1 LSVEEKTM
9 NYIAKSPEMNRRSFV
24 VSAAAAGGGLA
35 LGFELPLGPSA
46 AEAAETGPEV
56 SAWVVIRPD
65 ETVVIRIA
73 RSEMGQGTLTGLAQL
88 FAEELECDWSKVT
101 YEFPT
106 PGQNVARKRVW
117 GDFFTAGSQGIR
129 SSNELVRKGGAAAR
143 MMLIEAA
150 ANEWK
155 VPAAECTAAA
165 GTITHTASGRKL
177 TFGKVAAAAG
187 KLEPPAEIK
196 LKDPKDWKV
205 IGQGKK
211 RLDTPVKVTGEAV
224 YGIDIRL
231 PDMVY
236 AAIKACPVVGG
247 TVKSFD
253 AAKIANRNGVKKVV
267 QVDKDAVAVVADSW
281 WRAKTALDALP
292 IVWDE
297 GENAKVSSAS
307 IAAWLKEGLDVDQAL
322 VGNKTGDAK
331 AALAGAAKKIE
342 AVYGYPY
349 QHHVTLEPQNAT
361 ARYTADKC
369 EVWTST
375 QNGEAALAT
384 VSEASGLPIPKCE
397 VYKTFLGGGFGR
409 RSTSHDYVR
418 QAVLIAKEMPGTAV
432 KLLWSREEDMTHGW
446 YHPVTQCK
454 LTAGFDADKN
464 LTALHIRISGQS
476 ILATV
481 MPARLQEG
489 RDPATFSGFYP
500 GGPEAAIGY
509 GVPNVLVDHSMR
521 NPHIHPGFW
530 RGVNINQNAIYL
542 ESFMDEMAKE
552 MGVDALEF
560 RRKLMANHPKHLAVL
575 NAAAEKG
582 GWGAPAPQG
591 VFRGLAQHMGF
602 GSYVAACAEVSVT
615 GNKVKIHR
623 IVGATDPGYA
633 VNPAQIERQIAGSFV
648 YGLTGLFYGGCTVK
662 DGRIEQENFDTYDMM
677 RISQMPKVES
687 IVMPSA
693 GGIWGGVGEP
703 TICVAAPAVLNAIT
717 AATGKRYR
725 TFPLRDHGLT
735 IA

>member
-1 LSVEEKTM
+1 MRRLHGPCRRRGDAVVLLSGERSSGQADHHHRGPRPEQRSAQGAEGLDRSRRSAMRLLPERHDHGGGGASQGEAQALRRRHRQGHHQYLPLRHLSAGPRRHPRRDGERLSVEEKTM
-9 NYIAKSPEMNRRSFV
+9 NYIAKNPEMNRRSFV

-165 GTITHTASGRKL
+165 GTITHTASGRKV

-253 AAKIANRNGVKKVV
+253 GAKIASRSGVKKVV

-307 IAAWLKEGLDVDQAL
+307 IAAWLKEGLDADQAF
-322 VGNKTGDAK
+322 VANQNGDVK
-331 AALAGAAKKIE
+331 AAIAGAAKKIE
-342 AVYGYPY
+342 AVYAYPF
-349 QHHVTLEPQNAT
+349 QNHATMEPMNAT
-361 ARYTADKC
+361 AKYTPDRC
-369 EVWTST
+369 EVWVPT
-375 QNGEAALAT
+375 QNGEAAFAAT
-384 VSEASGLPIPKCE
+384 TAASGLPAEKCE
-397 VYKTFLGGGFGR
+397 VYKINLGGGFGR
-409 RSTSHDYVR
+409 RGAFHDYVT
-418 QAVLIAKEMPGTAV
+418 QAVLIAKQIPGTPV
-432 KLLWSREEDMTHGW
+432 KLLWTREEDMTHGR
-446 YHPVTQCK
+446 YHPVMQSK
-454 LTAGFDADKN
+454 LVGALDASGN
-464 LTALHIRISGQS
+464 LTGLHLRLSGQS
-476 ILATV
+476 IITAVFPQL
-481 MPARLQEG
+481 LQDG
-489 RDPATFSGFYP
+489 RDNLAFQGLDPSG
-500 GGPEAAIGY
+500 
-509 GVPNVLVDHSMR
+509 D
-521 NPHIHPGFW
+521 
-530 RGVNINQNAIYL
+530 
-542 ESFMDEMAKE
+542 
-552 MGVDALEF
+552 
-560 RRKLMANHPKHLAVL
+560 
-575 NAAAEKG
+575 
-582 GWGAPAPQG
+582 
-591 VFRGLAQHMGF
+591 
-602 GSYVAACAEVSVT
+602 
-615 GNKVKIHR
+615 
-623 IVGATDPGYA
+623 
-633 VNPAQIERQIAGSFV
+633 
-648 YGLTGLFYGGCTVK
+648 
-662 DGRIEQENFDTYDMM
+662 
-677 RISQMPKVES
+677 
-687 IVMPSA
+687 
-693 GGIWGGVGEP
+693 
-703 TICVAAPAVLNAIT
+703 
-717 AATGKRYR
+717 
-725 TFPLRDHGLT
+725 
-735 IA
+735 